1 MKATVIAIA
10 TVFSFLFV
18 NNSASAQAMDG
29 NKVLNAFKAAIADK
43 NPGGCFHWDFTN
55 GDATV
60 HNCNGL
66 YLGAEG
72 GYAFDH
78 GYKAAAV
85 VGYSYYW
92 FRPELAAGISQAKP
106 EADAISSPE
115 AELRLNIDFNKHSR
129 VCVFAGPT
137 VGYKYFNSSKTIK
150 VENTD
155 VPLGC
160 EANAFTFG
168 GNAGLKIKL
177 GTRSLNR
184 KVEVNVDGQKVKVPY
199 TQKKDFFLTI
209 KGSYKNYQY
218 YTPDNG
224 NVRVGELSVS
234 ASLTMTF

>member
-1 MKATVIAIA
+1 MKTIALYIVA
-10 TVFSFLFV
+10 AISFLFV
-18 NNSASAQAMDG
+18 SNSAMAQAIDG
-29 NKVLNAFKAAIADK
+29 NVVLNAVKAAVSDK
-43 NPGGCFHWDFTN
+43 NPGGCFHWEFKN
-55 GDATV
+55 GNLTT

-72 GYAFDH
+72 GYALDH

-92 FRPELAAGISQAKP
+92 FRPELAAGISQATP
-106 EADAISSPE
+106 ENDAISSPE
-115 AELRLNIDFNKHSR
+115 AELRLNVDFNKHSR
-129 VCVFAGPT
+129 ICVFAGPT
-137 VGYKYFNSSKTIK
+137 IGYKYFNSSKTIK
-150 VENTD
+150 IESTD

-184 KVEVNVDGQKVKVPY
+184 KVDVKVGGQKVSVPY

-224 NVRVGELSVS
+224 KVKVGEISVS
-234 ASLTMTF
+234 ASLTMMF